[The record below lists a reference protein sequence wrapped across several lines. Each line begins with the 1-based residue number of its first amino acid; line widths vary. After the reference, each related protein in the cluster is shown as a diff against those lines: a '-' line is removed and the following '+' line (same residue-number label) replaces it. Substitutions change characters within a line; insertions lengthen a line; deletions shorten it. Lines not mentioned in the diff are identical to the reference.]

1 VTEWSASFLTTHT
14 ATHVQTLLSVVE
26 SFKMNI
32 ETAVNAYMALIQRKT
47 IEHYAKLG
55 GIRPDI
61 YSIEPGRKFLKV
73 VQSGEWNRNVHAFI
87 DKSTGALYKP
97 ASWKA
102 PVKDARYNLLTDL
115 PLLEQKFD
123 PYGGYLYKGASK

>member
-1 VTEWSASFLTTHT
+1 
-14 ATHVQTLLSVVE
+14 
-26 SFKMNI
+26 MNI

-47 IEHYAKLG
+47 TEHYTNTVLAN
-55 GIRPDI
+55 RPNT

-73 VQSGEWNRNVHAFI
+73 VQNGEGNRSVHAFI
-87 DKSTGALYKP
+87 DKATGALYKP

-102 PVKDARYNLLTDL
+102 PAKDARYNLLTDL

-123 PYGGYLYKGASK
+123 PYGSYLYKGAV

>member
-1 VTEWSASFLTTHT
+1 
-14 ATHVQTLLSVVE
+14 
-26 SFKMNI
+26 MNI
-32 ETAVNAYMALIQRKT
+32 EHAISAYMELIQRKAA
-47 IEHYAKLG
+47 EHYTKL
-55 GIRPDI
+55 GIRPDT

-73 VQSGEWNRNVHAFI
+73 VQRGEWNRNVHAFI
-87 DKSTGALYKP
+87 DKATGALYKP

-123 PYGGYLYKGASK
+123 PYGSYLYKGAV